1 MGTMISDSNLPHQA
15 GEDGMWMLV
24 DLASTYYWQED
35 DTYRCEFLR
44 ISESADSQAEALI
57 APLRNNTL
65 WGIGAEILGGN
76 WARHL
81 QLRDARKP
89 FRKLIC
95 RLRVG
100 ARILYLDVSGQ
111 PRFDRGVFLGY
122 HCIASDVSHLR
133 EIRRKSRRLQ
143 QMYSALSSTT
153 AAIVRASSE
162 QAMYQALCQ
171 AAIGSDLVSVAC
183 VFVPVDDQ
191 CLTPSAWAGPPRPLA
206 DILLSPEA
214 DSPSSGGLVEAAYR
228 SGTYSISNDYMN
240 DPRTSAWHQVAVE
253 YDLAS
258 VAAFPLLLHGSTKAV
273 LLLYANETNV
283 FDQEIISLLQNMAD
297 NVSFVLE
304 NLQGQV
310 ELRETVKVLR
320 ESEARFRSLT
330 QLTSDF
336 YWEMDASLRFTKYE
350 GEVSMESNQ
359 RSINRLIGNHFW
371 DVDSR
376 RVQPTSMTW
385 AEFEQMLGKRERF
398 RDFEFRFVN
407 AEEMVY
413 YMALSGEPIF
423 DDNNT
428 FIGYRGI
435 TRNVTERKRASEHIR
450 FLATHDALT
459 QLPNRVMF
467 AELLEQATRLA
478 RRDEKRA
485 FTLLFL
491 DLDRFKL
498 VNDTFGH
505 QVGDDLLVDVAR
517 RLRAALRASD
527 VVARMGGDEFVIL
540 LPEITD
546 FSRISAIASKVLAA
560 FADPILL
567 NDKECRVTA
576 SLGISVF
583 GVDAEDGATMM
594 KHADAAM
601 YVAKDEGRDNFQF
614 YSESLHQ
621 RAQERGEIE
630 IRLRHA
636 MENEELQIFWQPKI
650 DLGSGMVAGVEAL
663 LRWDNPELGIIS
675 PQYFI
680 PIAEESALIIPIGDW
695 IVRTA
700 CQQLTQW
707 QQEGVQPLCLAVNLS
722 LRQLQDPQFLDD
734 IRSALQESGIDPQQL
749 ELEITE
755 STVASHPR
763 ETLALLQE
771 LKDMGLKLALDDFGN
786 GYSSLGQLKH
796 FPIDTLKI
804 DRAFLAGF
812 PENDDKAIVHAIIT
826 MGRTLGLTVVA
837 EGVETG
843 EQLRLLAELGC
854 HQAQGFYFLQ
864 PLPAEEFRHWLDH
877 YDPQVVRDALR

>member
-1 MGTMISDSNLPHQA
+1 
-15 GEDGMWMLV
+15 
-24 DLASTYYWQED
+24 
-35 DTYRCEFLR
+35 
-44 ISESADSQAEALI
+44 
-57 APLRNNTL
+57 
-65 WGIGAEILGGN
+65 
-76 WARHL
+76 
-81 QLRDARKP
+81 
-89 FRKLIC
+89 
-95 RLRVG
+95 
-100 ARILYLDVSGQ
+100 
-111 PRFDRGVFLGY
+111 
-122 HCIASDVSHLR
+122 
-133 EIRRKSRRLQ
+133 
-143 QMYSALSSTT
+143 
-153 AAIVRASSE
+153 
-162 QAMYQALCQ
+162 
-171 AAIGSDLVSVAC
+171 
-183 VFVPVDDQ
+183 
-191 CLTPSAWAGPPRPLA
+191 
-206 DILLSPEA
+206 
-214 DSPSSGGLVEAAYR
+214 
-228 SGTYSISNDYMN
+228 
-240 DPRTSAWHQVAVE
+240 
-253 YDLAS
+253 
-258 VAAFPLLLHGSTKAV
+258 
-273 LLLYANETNV
+273 
-283 FDQEIISLLQNMAD
+283 
-297 NVSFVLE
+297 
-304 NLQGQV
+304 
-310 ELRETVKVLR
+310 VLR

-636 MENEELQIFWQPKI
+636 LENEELQIFWQPKI

-675 PQYFI
+675 P
-680 PIAEESALIIPIGDW
+680 
-695 IVRTA
+695 
-700 CQQLTQW
+700 
-707 QQEGVQPLCLAVNLS
+707 
-722 LRQLQDPQFLDD
+722 
-734 IRSALQESGIDPQQL
+734 
-749 ELEITE
+749 
-755 STVASHPR
+755 ST
-763 ETLALLQE
+763 
-771 LKDMGLKLALDDFGN
+771 
-786 GYSSLGQLKH
+786 SSPSPK
-796 FPIDTLKI
+796 
-804 DRAFLAGF
+804 
-812 PENDDKAIVHAIIT
+812 KA
-826 MGRTLGLTVVA
+826 R
-837 EGVETG
+837 
-843 EQLRLLAELGC
+843 
-854 HQAQGFYFLQ
+854 
-864 PLPAEEFRHWLDH
+864 
-877 YDPQVVRDALR
+877 